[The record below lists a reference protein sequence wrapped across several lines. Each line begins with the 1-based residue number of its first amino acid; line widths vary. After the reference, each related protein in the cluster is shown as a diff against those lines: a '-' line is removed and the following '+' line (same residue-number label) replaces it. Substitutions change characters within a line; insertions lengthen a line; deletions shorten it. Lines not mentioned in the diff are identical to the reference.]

1 MPKGLNWKEVTGVAG
16 LEGHWLRRKYF
27 SPAVLQALAERIHA
41 SEAGH
46 TGELVL
52 AVEAVSP
59 LHEPDSHARALEVF
73 GRLRVWDTPQ
83 NTGVLLYLAL
93 DRHHIQ
99 VIADRGVTV
108 PDAAWEQVCEQLR
121 HDFRNRRYAE
131 GLNASI
137 DAIEALLRQ
146 HTPAAPEGA
155 PPGHTLSNQPV
166 ML

>member
-1 MPKGLNWKEVTGVAG
+1 RGVVLVAAVAGASAVAEAAAAGAVAPRAVGRSTPMPKGLNWKEVTGVAG

-27 SPAVLQALAERIHA
+27 SPVVLQALAERIHA

-73 GRLRVWDTPQ
+73 GRLRVWDTPH

-99 VIADRGVTV
+99 VIADRGVTA
-108 PDAAWEQVCEQLR
+108 PDAA
-121 HDFRNRRYAE
+121 
-131 GLNASI
+131 
-137 DAIEALLRQ
+137 
-146 HTPAAPEGA
+146 
-155 PPGHTLSNQPV
+155 
-166 ML
+166 